1 MTDTQTSTPN
11 SSLRNKLNGMIAEE
25 FNIPLEKLTA
35 DATVESLGIDSLS
48 LIDFMFDVE
57 DKLGLEMPDSRTP
70 LTTLGDV
77 YAEIEKATPKV
88 TRAA

>member
-1 MTDTQTSTPN
+1 MSASQN
-11 SSLRNKLNGMIAEE
+11 EELRSKLTAMIAEE
-25 FNIPLEKLTA
+25 FNIPAEKLTP

-77 YAEIEKATPKV
+77 FAEIEKATPK
-88 TRAA
+88 TRK